1 MQPMSISAFPRNSSF
16 TSLHMFLL
24 VADKLS
30 KSEAVP
36 VYKNVLDRETGEL
49 KPVLDYYLCKSCD
62 ALMKKRLKT

>member
-1 MQPMSISAFPRNSSF
+1 LSGGK
-16 TSLHMFLL
+16 L
-24 VADKLS
+24 VCHVCGRELS

-62 ALMKKRLKT
+62 ALMKKRPKT

>member
-1 MQPMSISAFPRNSSF
+1 MVCHVCGRE
-16 TSLHMFLL
+16 
-24 VADKLS
+24 LS

-62 ALMKKRLKT
+62 ALVKKRSKTLALFN

>member
-1 MQPMSISAFPRNSSF
+1 VFWAGCG
-16 TSLHMFLL
+16 LL
-24 VADKLS
+24 SGRKLVCHVCGRELS

-62 ALMKKRLKT
+62 ALMKKRPKT

>member
-1 MQPMSISAFPRNSSF
+1 MVCLSGRK
-16 TSLHMFLL
+16 L
-24 VADKLS
+24 VCHVCGRELS

-62 ALMKKRLKT
+62 ALMKKRPKT